1 MNDIFELGA
10 PEKLVRLSSPDE
22 IVDQA
27 LNLFNLIENQITRA
41 DTKAG
46 LIVAADTV
54 LATGASLWSK
64 STLINLL
71 NDAAPLNVRA
81 SAFFTILTFGALLF
95 STLFALMV
103 ARPVMKAHE
112 MGGTLFFFGRISQ
125 MTHEDFAAKFSGQ
138 SPDDFRAALLAEVY
152 TTARLARKK
161 FLRIRYSL
169 DFLIA
174 AVFLWGMVQIIAAV
188 SN

>member
-1 MNDIFELGA
+1 MNDIPELGA
-10 PEKLVRLSSPDE
+10 PEKLVKPSLREE
-22 IVDQA
+22 INDLAV
-27 LNLFNLIENQITRA
+27 NLFNLIENQITRA

-46 LIVAADTV
+46 LIIAADTV

-64 STLINLL
+64 STIVNLL
-71 NDAAPLNVRA
+71 NDAMPFNVRA
-81 SAFFTILTFGALLF
+81 SAFFTLMTFGALLC

-112 MGGTLFFFGRISQ
+112 TGGTLFFFGRISQ
-125 MTHEDFAAKFSGQ
+125 MTYDDFAAKFASQ
-138 SPDDFRAALLAEVY
+138 SPDEFRQSLLTEVY

-174 AVFLWGMVQIIAAV
+174 AVFLWGMVQIVAAV